1 VGHVIFRIRAVLD
14 SWSCNCNPLGGAA
27 TEYRE
32 CALNQ
37 QSSIILDGE
46 GLVAPKPRRT
56 LMALLARIFV
66 VPTFMLFM
74 TTGQSQS
81 GEQLNISPPGKANLL
96 PIPTDGAGLLGRP
109 PPGDRWIWFF
119 VLGPRSYPIPVLYI
133 STTPFTPIGLESLVV
148 VSRPAFEM
156 VAKSVGSSMSEC
168 VDQKSGP
175 FTVEVTKKSGTSL
188 RQCAL
193 PRERACVLLDTL
205 NRQLRLTDEEMKP
218 LRNFFIANRCARGP
232 SP

>member
-1 VGHVIFRIRAVLD
+1 V
-14 SWSCNCNPLGGAA
+14 
-27 TEYRE
+27 
-32 CALNQ
+32 NQ
-37 QSSIILDGE
+37 QSSSIPDDQ
-46 GLVAPKPRRT
+46 GLVAPRARRT

-66 VPTFMLFM
+66 LPTFMFLM
-74 TTGQSQS
+74 TTSQSQS
-81 GEQLNISPPGKANLL
+81 GEQPNISPPGKPNLL
-96 PIPTDGAGLLGRP
+96 PIPTDGAGLFGRT

-133 STTPFTPIGLESLVV
+133 STTPFTPLGLESLVV

-156 VAKSVGSSMSEC
+156 AAKAVGSSMSEC
-168 VDQKSGP
+168 VDQKSSP
-175 FTVEVTKKSGTSL
+175 FTVEITKKSGTSL

-218 LRNFFIANRCARGP
+218 LKNFVIANRCGREP